1 MLPKSSQK
9 THFEISK
16 RNYARDVRAERV
28 VIGRN

>member
-9 THFEISK
+9 THISK
-16 RNYARDVRAERV
+16 RNYARDVRAARV